1 MEDIDVFLN
10 RLREEQEV
18 DDFINKG
25 IYPERLISHH
35 KHHTVYFPKME
46 EPYPNKKLHTI
57 IPIETSF
64 VENLQT
70 MTTKLDDIERELK
83 TNIEREKL
91 EISNNNLENND
102 CPICMDC
109 MGDRNYIVP
118 ICGHKICVKC
128 FVTNITMNRESG
140 CLCSLCRE
148 KIV

>member
-46 EPYPNKKLHTI
+46 EPYQNKKLHNI
-57 IPIETSF
+57 VPIESSF
-64 VENLQT
+64 VKNLQE
-70 MTTKLDDIERELK
+70 MTTKLNDIEKELK
-83 TNIEREKL
+83 TTIEREKL
-91 EISNNNLENND
+91 GNSNNNLENND

-128 FVTNITMNRESG
+128 FVTNITTNRESG